1 MLEVK
6 EIHAYYGL
14 SHILFGLS
22 LSVERGEAVCLL
34 GRNGVGKTTALKS
47 IMGLN
52 PPQNGRVWFKGQ
64 DITAL
69 PTRRRVSLGIRY
81 VPDTRRIFADLTV
94 RENMEVA
101 AAGIRQAGEW
111 TVDKVFDLFPVLRRF
126 SNRRG
131 GYLSG
136 GEQQMLAIGRA
147 LLGSPELL
155 ILDEP
160 TEGLAP
166 LIVEELEE
174 QILMLKAAGI
184 SILLAEQNLKSA
196 LKISNRC
203 YVVEKGQVRFEGSVE
218 ELQQN
223 AEVRAKYLLV

>member
-6 EIHAYYGL
+6 DIHAYYGL
-14 SHILFGLS
+14 SHILFGVS
-22 LSVERGEAVCLL
+22 LSVKQGEAVCLL
-34 GRNGVGKTTALKS
+34 GRNGVGKTTTLKS

-52 PPQNGRVWFKGQ
+52 PPKSGRVWFKGQ

-101 AAGIRQAGEW
+101 ASGIKQAGEW
-111 TVDKVFDLFPVLRRF
+111 TIDKVFDLFPVLKSF
-126 SNRRG
+126 SDRRG
-131 GYLSG
+131 GHLSG

-147 LLGSPELL
+147 LLGTPQLL

-203 YVVEKGQVRFEGSVE
+203 YVVEKGQVRFQGSVE
-218 ELQQN
+218 ELRQN